1 MRMSIDS
8 PSHRDHTESDDERMI
23 AAATAVLQRRLEG
36 EPHRSAVL
44 RVCVSHSLA
53 RVDVDRAWA
62 AKRRDALA
70 VLTMGRV
77 MDACPWTEAEVA
89 RLSQIFSG
97 KLWPASAGGTG
108 EGPGSP

>member
-1 MRMSIDS
+1 MSLDS
-8 PSHRDHTESDDERMI
+8 PNHRDDTESDDERMI
-23 AAATAVLQRRLEG
+23 AAAIAVLQRRLDG

-53 RVDVDRAWA
+53 KVEVDRAWA
-62 AKRRDALA
+62 GRRRDALA

-97 KLWPASAGGTG
+97 KLWPGSAGGTG
-108 EGPGSP
+108 TEPGSF